1 MQGVVLRQKNG
12 TAFQDKYKAYW
23 ADRADADDTVTEVVK
38 KHIFKMVAVTKIV
51 EVNKSVH
58 EINRE
63 ISDEELLDIDNGGV
77 LDISKGVIEEEKL
90 AHLRG
95 IGVIHPYQLETSC
108 EPLVNAIEKI
118 PPTTHADFNFV
129 EVFGTHFPVNP
140 HTSKKLERD
149 VARHTSIIVLNNLFL
164 ADNDIIDLCWLE
176 RSTDHTDSKIFFEP
190 LSLLDH
196 HPYSKRTH
204 CICYLLHHAKGATE
218 VYLLDKH
225 HVRLEVSRR
234 EFCI

>member
-1 MQGVVLRQKNG
+1 MLRQKNG

-118 PPTTHADFNFV
+118 PPTLRTSILLPGEIFTIATHADFNFV

-176 RSTDHTDSKIFFEP
+176 RSTDHTGSTK
-190 LSLLDH
+190 
-196 HPYSKRTH
+196 
-204 CICYLLHHAKGATE
+204 
-218 VYLLDKH
+218 
-225 HVRLEVSRR
+225 
-234 EFCI
+234 